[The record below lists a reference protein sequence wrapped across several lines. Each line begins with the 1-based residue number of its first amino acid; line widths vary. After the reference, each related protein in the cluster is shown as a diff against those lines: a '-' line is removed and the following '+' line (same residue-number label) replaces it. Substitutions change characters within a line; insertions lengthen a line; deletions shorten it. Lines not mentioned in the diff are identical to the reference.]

1 MDKETNTTIQSSHLF
16 YFKNKLIFVNFKNF
30 DLSKIQKLV
39 ETQLGTTKLDLGYVF
54 LNDKQKILG
63 YCILLEEEN
72 KQIKI
77 DWIYAISGYGTDF
90 LKRLER
96 TLLPKYSKIILNV
109 SIDPNENKEIVKR
122 RINFYIK
129 NNYRVYDI
137 TFRKKYGPLLKMCN
151 K

>member
-1 MDKETNTTIQSSHLF
+1 MRI
-16 YFKNKLIFVNFKNF
+16 VNFKNF

-77 DWIYAISGYGTDF
+77 D
-90 LKRLER
+90 
-96 TLLPKYSKIILNV
+96 SK
-109 SIDPNENKEIVKR
+109 
-122 RINFYIK
+122 
-129 NNYRVYDI
+129 
-137 TFRKKYGPLLKMCN
+137 
-151 K
+151 